1 MCVLQKYVFYF
12 TLKALLVLLRF
23 CPDFFDHVEN
33 GLIKKPRL
41 ISKFMTSKI
50 GKQIIAIHILPN
62 TLIAQYLKKQRQPDN
77 EIWSVKG
84 IKHEK

>member
-12 TLKALLVLLRF
+12 TVKALLVLLRF
-23 CPDFFDHVEN
+23 CPDFFDHVKN

-50 GKQIIAIHILPN
+50 GKQIIARHILPN

-77 EIWSVKG
+77 EIWSFNG
-84 IKHEK
+84 I

>member
-50 GKQIIAIHILPN
+50 GKQIIATHILPN

-84 IKHEK
+84 I